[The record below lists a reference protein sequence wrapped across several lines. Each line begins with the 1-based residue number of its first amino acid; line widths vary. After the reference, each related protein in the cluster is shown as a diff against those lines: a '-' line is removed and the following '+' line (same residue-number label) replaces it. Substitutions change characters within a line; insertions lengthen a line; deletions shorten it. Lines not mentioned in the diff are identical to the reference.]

1 MYDLIEV
8 GFLKRLFF
16 HGSQRF
22 VCWLILIS
30 SVSIFIL
37 ILKKQFLEYLGLKKN
52 ALLPNGSSRRIGFNL
67 GLSCLG
73 FQTPKVP

>member
-1 MYDLIEV
+1 MYDLTEV
-8 GFLKRLFF
+8 GFLNGLLNGLFF

-37 ILKKQFLEYLGLKKN
+37 ILKSSFLN
-52 ALLPNGSSRRIGFNL
+52 I
-67 GLSCLG
+67 
-73 FQTPKVP
+73 